1 MYWLLPFIVH
11 THHLSLKGKLAMID
25 SIIFDLDGTIWDTTE
40 DAANIWTDIAKR
52 YPEVT
57 DEITA
62 PKLKSLYGLP
72 LTDIA
77 IKLFTSVPAERSIEI
92 MRVCVKEQCP
102 YLTEHGG
109 ILIGNIEETLKKL
122 SKQYRLFIVS
132 NCEDGYIQSFLAGH
146 NFNRY
151 FTDFA
156 CPGTTGL
163 LKGDNIRLMMERHH
177 LQNPVY
183 VGDTYGDQTAAAE
196 AGVLF
201 AYAAYGFGE
210 ATKYDYRLSSFEELG
225 TLFLP
230 ASEGTL

>member
-1 MYWLLPFIVH
+1 
-11 THHLSLKGKLAMID
+11 MID
-25 SIIFDLDGTIWDTTE
+25 SIIFDLDGTMWDTTE
-40 DAANIWTDIAKR
+40 DAATIWTDITKR

-57 DEITA
+57 DKITA

-77 IKLFTSVPAERSIEI
+77 AKLFTSVPYERAIEI

-109 ILIGNIEETLKKL
+109 ILIGNIEDTLKKL
-122 SKQYRLFIVS
+122 SRKYRLFIVS

-146 NFNRY
+146 KFEQY
-151 FTDFA
+151 FTDFT

-163 LKGDNIRLMMERHH
+163 LKADNIRLMVNRHQ
-177 LQNPVY
+177 LKNPLY
-183 VGDTYGDQTAAAE
+183 VGDTYGDQTAADE

-201 AYAAYGFGE
+201 AYASYGFGK
-210 ATKYDYRLSSFEELG
+210 AARYDYKLSSFEEL
-225 TLFLP
+225 TELF
-230 ASEGTL
+230 

>member
-1 MYWLLPFIVH
+1 
-11 THHLSLKGKLAMID
+11 MID
-25 SIIFDLDGTIWDTTE
+25 SIIFDLDGTMWDTTE
-40 DAANIWTDIAKR
+40 DAAHIWTDIVKR

-72 LTDIA
+72 LIDIA
-77 IKLFTSVPAERSIEI
+77 EKLFTSVPVERGVEI

-109 ILIGNIEETLKKL
+109 ILIGNIEDTLKKL
-122 SKQYRLFIVS
+122 SGTYRLFIVS

-146 NFNRY
+146 GFEQY

-163 LKGDNIRLMMERHH
+163 LKADNIRLMVNRHQLNH
-177 LQNPVY
+177 PLY
-183 VGDTYGDQTAAAE
+183 VGDTYGDQTAADE

-201 AYAAYGFGE
+201 AYASYGFGT
-210 ATKYDYRLSSFEELG
+210 ATRYDYKLSSFEELAE
-225 TLFLP
+225 LF
-230 ASEGTL
+230 